1 MKVVPLIMVS
11 VGQSKYVD
19 PKEIRQW
26 VQLEIGLGQCMC
38 RAKVLLHTEKKE
50 EYSYK
55 RLGSKGNQ
63 KIHLQCGRLVF
74 DPWVGRS
81 LGEGKGHPLQY
92 SGLENS
98 MDRRAWWATV
108 HGVSKSQTR
117 LRD

>member
-81 LGEGKGHPLQY
+81 LGEGKGYPLQY

-98 MDRRAWWATV
+98 IDCTIR
-108 HGVSKSQTR
+108 GVAKSQTQQ
-117 LRD
+117 LGDFHLQ